1 MENENKSNVFK
12 GTMITI
18 MVLLLACVGLN
29 TYKYVTGNNIPNITT
44 QSSASEEI
52 STMEAIPTV
61 EEAMIEWQDLKEH
74 ERCYEIYMNFP
85 PEIMQALYEKLGTQ
99 ENIRKYVY
107 EYERNREYYV
117 SLQIVNQLNKTGLED
132 PGIDGKRIK
141 KAKVQVEL
149 EKPTPS
155 NAPIKAEPVEP
166 ADSVQ

>member
-29 TYKYVTGNNIPNITT
+29 TYKYVTGNNIPDIT
-44 QSSASEEI
+44 QSSVNEEV
-52 STMEAIPTV
+52 STMETVPTV

-74 ERCYEIYMNFP
+74 DRCYEIYMNFP
-85 PEIMQALYEKLGTQ
+85 PEIMQALFEKLGTQ

-132 PGIDGKRIK
+132 PGIDGNRIK

-149 EKPTPS
+149 EKSTPS
-155 NAPIKAEPVEP
+155 NAPIKAEP
-166 ADSVQ
+166 ADSIQ

>member
-29 TYKYVTGNNIPNITT
+29 TYKYVTGNNIPDIT
-44 QSSASEEI
+44 QSSVNEV

-85 PEIMQALYEKLGTQ
+85 PEIMQALFEKLGTQ

-132 PGIDGKRIK
+132 PGIDGNRIK

-149 EKPTPS
+149 EKSTPS
-155 NAPIKAEPVEP
+155 NAPIKAEPAE
-166 ADSVQ
+166 SIQ

>member
-12 GTMITI
+12 GIMITI

-29 TYKYVTGNNIPNITT
+29 TYKYVTGNDIPNITT
-44 QSSASEEI
+44 QSSITEET
-52 STMEAIPTV
+52 STMEAVPTV
-61 EEAMIEWQDLKEH
+61 EEAMAEWQDLKEH

-117 SLQIVNQLNKTGLED
+117 SLQIANQLNKTGLED

-149 EKPTPS
+149 EKLQHDTT
-155 NAPIKAEPVEP
+155 PIKAEP
-166 ADSVQ
+166 ADSIQ

>member
-29 TYKYVTGNNIPNITT
+29 TYKYVTGNDIPNITT
-44 QSSASEEI
+44 QSSITEET
-52 STMEAIPTV
+52 STMEAVPTV
-61 EEAMIEWQDLKEH
+61 EEAMAEWQDLKEH

-117 SLQIVNQLNKTGLED
+117 SLQIANQLNKTGLED

-149 EKPTPS
+149 EKLQHDTT
-155 NAPIKAEPVEP
+155 PIKAEP

>member
-1 MENENKSNVFK
+1 MENENKSSVFK

-18 MVLLLACVGLN
+18 MLLLLACVGLN
-29 TYKYVTGNNIPNITT
+29 TYKYVTGNNIPDIT
-44 QSSASEEI
+44 QSSVNEEV
-52 STMEAIPTV
+52 STTEAVPTV

-85 PEIMQALYEKLGTQ
+85 PEIIQALFEKLGTQ

-132 PGIDGKRIK
+132 PGIDGSRIK

-155 NAPIKAEPVEP
+155 NAPIKAEP

>member
-1 MENENKSNVFK
+1 MENENKSSAFK

-18 MVLLLACVGLN
+18 MLLLLACVGLN
-29 TYKYVTGNNIPNITT
+29 TYKYVTGNNIPNIT
-44 QSSASEEI
+44 QSSVNEEV
-52 STMEAIPTV
+52 STVEAVPTV

-132 PGIDGKRIK
+132 PGIDGNRIK

-149 EKPTPS
+149 EKSTPS
-155 NAPIKAEPVEP
+155 NAPIKAEP
-166 ADSVQ
+166 ADSIQ

>member
-1 MENENKSNVFK
+1 MENENKSSVFK

-18 MVLLLACVGLN
+18 MLLLLACVGLN
-29 TYKYVTGNNIPNITT
+29 TYKYVTGNNIPNIT
-44 QSSASEEI
+44 QSSVNEV
-52 STMEAIPTV
+52 STMEAVPTV

-85 PEIMQALYEKLGTQ
+85 PEIMQALFEKLGTQ

-132 PGIDGKRIK
+132 PGIDGNRIK

-155 NAPIKAEPVEP
+155 NAPIKAEP

>member
-1 MENENKSNVFK
+1 MENENKSSVFK

-18 MVLLLACVGLN
+18 MLLLLACVGLN
-29 TYKYVTGNNIPNITT
+29 TYKYVTGNNIPDIT
-44 QSSASEEI
+44 QSSVNEEEI
-52 STMEAIPTV
+52 STMEKIPTV

-85 PEIMQALYEKLGTQ
+85 PEIMQALFEKLGTQ

-132 PGIDGKRIK
+132 PGIDGNRIK

-155 NAPIKAEPVEP
+155 NAPIKAEP

>member
-29 TYKYVTGNNIPNITT
+29 TYKYVTGNDIPNITT

-85 PEIMQALYEKLGTQ
+85 PEIMQALFEKLGTQ

-132 PGIDGKRIK
+132 PGIDGNRIK

-149 EKPTPS
+149 EKSTPS
-155 NAPIKAEPVEP
+155 NAPIKAEP
-166 ADSVQ
+166 ADSIQ

>member
-29 TYKYVTGNNIPNITT
+29 TYKYVTGNDIPNIT
-44 QSSASEEI
+44 QSSINEEV
-52 STMEAIPTV
+52 STMETVPTV
-61 EEAMIEWQDLKEH
+61 EEAMAEWQDLKEH
-74 ERCYEIYMNFP
+74 DRCYEIYMNFP
-85 PEIMQALYEKLGTQ
+85 PIIMQTLYEKLGTQ

-117 SLQIVNQLNKTGLED
+117 SIQIANQLNKTGLED
-132 PGIDGKRIK
+132 PGIDGTRIK

-149 EKPTPS
+149 EKFRQEPT
-155 NAPIKAEPVEP
+155 PIKAEP

>member
-1 MENENKSNVFK
+1 MENENKSSVFK

-18 MVLLLACVGLN
+18 MLLLLACVGLN
-29 TYKYVTGNNIPNITT
+29 TYKYVTGNNIPDIT
-44 QSSASEEI
+44 QSSVNEEV
-52 STMEAIPTV
+52 STTEAVPTV

-85 PEIMQALYEKLGTQ
+85 PEIMQALFEKLGTQ

-132 PGIDGKRIK
+132 PGIDGSRIK

-155 NAPIKAEPVEP
+155 NAPIKAEP

>member
-1 MENENKSNVFK
+1 MENENKSSVFK

-18 MVLLLACVGLN
+18 MLLLLACAGLN
-29 TYKYVTGNNIPNITT
+29 TYKYVTGNNIPDIT
-44 QSSASEEI
+44 QSSVNEEV
-52 STMEAIPTV
+52 STTEAVPTV

-85 PEIMQALYEKLGTQ
+85 PEIMQALFEKLGTQ

-132 PGIDGKRIK
+132 PGIDGSRIK

-155 NAPIKAEPVEP
+155 NAPIKAEP

>member
-1 MENENKSNVFK
+1 MENENKSSVFK

-29 TYKYVTGNNIPNITT
+29 TYKYVTGNDIPNITQT
-44 QSSASEEI
+44 SVNEEV
-52 STMEAIPTV
+52 STMETVPTV

-85 PEIMQALYEKLGTQ
+85 PEIMQALFKKLGTQ

-132 PGIDGKRIK
+132 PGIDGNRIK

-149 EKPTPS
+149 EKSTPS
-155 NAPIKAEPVEP
+155 NAPIKAEP
-166 ADSVQ
+166 ADSIQ

>member
-1 MENENKSNVFK
+1 MENENKSSVFK

-18 MVLLLACVGLN
+18 MLLLLACVGLN
-29 TYKYVTGNNIPNITT
+29 TYKYVTGNNIPNIT
-44 QSSASEEI
+44 QSSVNEEV
-52 STMEAIPTV
+52 STVETVPTV

-74 ERCYEIYMNFP
+74 DRCYEIYMNFP
-85 PEIMQALYEKLGTQ
+85 PEIMQALFEKLGTQ

-149 EKPTPS
+149 EKSTPS
-155 NAPIKAEPVEP
+155 NAPIKAEP
-166 ADSVQ
+166 ADSIQ

>member
-1 MENENKSNVFK
+1 MENENKSSVFK

-18 MVLLLACVGLN
+18 MLLLLACVGLN
-29 TYKYVTGNNIPNITT
+29 TYKYVTGNNIPDIT
-44 QSSASEEI
+44 QSSVNEV
-52 STMEAIPTV
+52 STMEAVPTV

-85 PEIMQALYEKLGTQ
+85 PEIIQALFEKLGTQ

-132 PGIDGKRIK
+132 PGIDGSRIK

-155 NAPIKAEPVEP
+155 NAPIKAEP

>member
-132 PGIDGKRIK
+132 PGIDGNRIK

-149 EKPTPS
+149 EKSTPS
-155 NAPIKAEPVEP
+155 NAPIKAEP
-166 ADSVQ
+166 ADSIQ

>member
-1 MENENKSNVFK
+1 MENENKSSVFK

-18 MVLLLACVGLN
+18 MLLLLACVGLN
-29 TYKYVTGNNIPNITT
+29 TYKYVTGNDIPDIT
-44 QSSASEEI
+44 QSSVNEEI
-52 STMEAIPTV
+52 STVEAVPTV

-74 ERCYEIYMNFP
+74 DRCYEIYMNFP

-117 SLQIVNQLNKTGLED
+117 SLQIANQLNKTGLED

-141 KAKVQVEL
+141 KAKVQIEL
-149 EKPTPS
+149 EKLQHDTT
-155 NAPIKAEPVEP
+155 PIKAEP
-166 ADSVQ
+166 ADSIQ

>member
-29 TYKYVTGNNIPNITT
+29 TYKYVTGNDIPNITT

-132 PGIDGKRIK
+132 PGIDGNRIK

-149 EKPTPS
+149 EKLTPS
-155 NAPIKAEPVEP
+155 NAPIKAEP

>member
-1 MENENKSNVFK
+1 MENENKSSVFK

-44 QSSASEEI
+44 QSSITEET

-61 EEAMIEWQDLKEH
+61 EEAMTEWQDLKEH
-74 ERCYEIYMNFP
+74 DRCYEIYMNFP
-85 PEIMQALYEKLGTQ
+85 PIIMQTLYEKLGTQ

-117 SLQIVNQLNKTGLED
+117 SIQIANQLNKTGLED

-149 EKPTPS
+149 EKLQHDPT
-155 NAPIKAEPVEP
+155 PIKAEP

>member
-1 MENENKSNVFK
+1 MENENKSNAFK

-29 TYKYVTGNNIPNITT
+29 TYKYVTGNDIPNITT
-44 QSSASEEI
+44 QSSITEET
-52 STMEAIPTV
+52 STMEAVPTV
-61 EEAMIEWQDLKEH
+61 EEAMAEWQDLKEH

-132 PGIDGKRIK
+132 PGIDGNRIK

-149 EKPTPS
+149 EKLTPS
-155 NAPIKAEPVEP
+155 NAPIKAEP

>member
-1 MENENKSNVFK
+1 MENENKSSVFK

-18 MVLLLACVGLN
+18 MLLLLACVGLN
-29 TYKYVTGNNIPNITT
+29 TYKYVTGNNIPNIT
-44 QSSASEEI
+44 QSSVNEEASTVE
-52 STMEAIPTV
+52 TVPTV

-74 ERCYEIYMNFP
+74 DRCYEIYMNFP
-85 PEIMQALYEKLGTQ
+85 PEIMQALFEKLGTQ

-132 PGIDGKRIK
+132 PGIDGNRIK

-149 EKPTPS
+149 EKSTPS
-155 NAPIKAEPVEP
+155 NAPIKAEP
-166 ADSVQ
+166 ADSIQ

>member
-29 TYKYVTGNNIPNITT
+29 TYKYVTGNNIPDIT
-44 QSSASEEI
+44 QSSVNEV

-85 PEIMQALYEKLGTQ
+85 PEIMQALFEKLGTQ

-132 PGIDGKRIK
+132 PGIDGNRIK

-149 EKPTPS
+149 EKSTPS
-155 NAPIKAEPVEP
+155 NAPIKAEP
-166 ADSVQ
+166 ADSIQ